1 MKPGFIPIKLEQYVD
16 LFLRENR
23 GTNRAD
29 LLGRLKKSVNAC
41 KEGVRC
47 RCGQPIWAI
56 GSAEVGFG
64 CFTCITGEE
73 HPDSDYEIEEV
84 CYIHLA

>member
-1 MKPGFIPIKLEQYVD
+1 MKSGFIPIKLEQYVD
-16 LFLRENR
+16 LVLKENR
-23 GTNRAD
+23 GTDRVD
-29 LLGRLKKSVNAC
+29 LMGRLKESVNAC

-64 CFTCITGEE
+64 CFTCITGEG
-73 HPDSDYEIEEV
+73 HPDSDYEIDEV
-84 CYIHLA
+84 CYLHLA